1 MDNFN
6 STPSAESVPES
17 ATLQSL
23 LDRERQAAVTQW
35 TLLNEMRLHGELP
48 KWVLTNFPDAGT
60 HAQVEKQRESE
71 RLVNKALLGEPVPCQ
86 YGLGSDMEGVFYLRS
101 NGSGDVVFQGSAV
114 DLALQPGVMEQL
126 TERQLTA
133 IACGLRDCAESME
146 VANG

>member
-1 MDNFN
+1 MDNSN
-6 STPSAESVPES
+6 STPSAESVPEP

-86 YGLGSDMEGVFYLRS
+86 YSLGSDMDGVFYLHS
-101 NGSGDVVFQGSAV
+101 YGSGDVVFQGSAV
-114 DLALQPGVMEQL
+114 DLALLPGVMDQL